1 MFHTRSIDMKKNR
14 CLLGQIV
21 LVMLALC
28 RSGYAWFW
36 MEDPL
41 YGSSYDTS
49 RVAFPKLPPEVV
61 ATCPALDGSVS
72 SWSYGAASTD
82 SATYYIVNRA
92 FSRIPGETDLVE
104 ADRGLLLMAD
114 KSGCRATSLAPA
126 FNGSPKRTATL
137 PDSFVI
143 TESVVASLSR
153 SIHTHY
159 TKAFGGFDR
168 YKRQIRMDLRDKSD
182 LPSIY
187 WQILDSMI
195 ASGRQESKDVPTRPA
210 KNRSKPTKL
219 SMYEPVFAADFDPRK
234 VRFESVGRDL
244 RLGCEGLPKG
254 LPWWIFARASMEP
267 HGEAL
272 ILSGLREIVPD
283 GPSNDLPV
291 LEPDFGV
298 VALIYGGKCDLVHI
312 DNGLSR
318 KRGDVE
324 NDTRFPLPDSTMDA
338 LAKDLVQRY
347 LAAFGG
353 KRSLFLALGKD
364 SLGGTFRPAQFGRAL
379 RNLQEP

>member
-1 MFHTRSIDMKKNR
+1 MFPTRFTAIQKSKRTASRVACVLSIVFSP
-14 CLLGQIV
+14 GH
-21 LVMLALC
+21 
-28 RSGYAWFW
+28 AWFW

-41 YGSSYDTS
+41 YGTSYDTS
-49 RVAFPKLPPEVV
+49 CVSFPKLPPEVV
-61 ATCPALDGSVS
+61 ARCPTLDGSVS
-72 SWSYGAASTD
+72 SWNYGAASTD

-104 ADRGLLLMAD
+104 ADRGMLLMVD

-126 FNGSPKRTATL
+126 FNGSPKRTAAL
-137 PDSFVI
+137 PDSFAI

-153 SIHTHY
+153 SVHTY
-159 TKAFGGFDR
+159 YAKAFGGFDR

-182 LPSIY
+182 LPSSH
-187 WQILDSMI
+187 WQILDSMG
-195 ASGRQESKDVPTRPA
+195 ASNRQTSKASPTRPA
-210 KNRSKPTKL
+210 KNRFKQTKTL
-219 SMYEPVFAADFDPRK
+219 MYEPVFATDFDPGK
-234 VRFESVGRDL
+234 IRFEPVGRDL
-244 RLGCEGLPKG
+244 RLGCEDLPKG
-254 LPWWIFARASMEP
+254 LPWWIFARASIEP

-283 GPSNDLPV
+283 GPSNDSPV

-298 VALIYGGKCDLVHI
+298 VALISGGKCDLVHI

-364 SLGGTFRPAQFGRAL
+364 SLGGTFRPEQFGRAL